1 MDSCGLP
8 LDPIVCNNTNA
19 IPPDEP
25 QGIPRRATGPA
36 KGVKALA
43 ENEQLSFL
51 DFLIERQYLKG
62 PHVDTV
68 RMLQKSRFF
77 FGVLS
82 LRKEYITI
90 DQLEDVLNHQAT
102 TNFERKV
109 GEIMLEKGFMSREQV
124 DEVLSMQN
132 ASAEHQAELVVDIG
146 LMDADKLEQALK
158 EYKKLLSA

>member
-1 MDSCGLP
+1 
-8 LDPIVCNNTNA
+8 
-19 IPPDEP
+19 
-25 QGIPRRATGPA
+25 
-36 KGVKALA
+36 LA

-132 ASAEHQAELVVDIG
+132 ASAEHQAELVPSRNTKNCCPRRFDSP
-146 LMDADKLEQALK
+146 D
-158 EYKKLLSA
+158 